1 MMGRQLRMSR
11 EGLAECVG
19 KLREF
24 EETPSGDLIHEAYE
38 VTKLSLKGPDGEGAD
53 LGECLDVTNF
63 VLTLV
68 RHGNDL
74 AGVERALLLIG
85 VQVDGE

>member
-1 MMGRQLRMSR
+1 MGRQLRMSR

-24 EETPSGDLIHEAYE
+24 EETPSGDLMNEAYGA
-38 VTKLSLKGPDGEGAD
+38 TKLHLTGPDGEGAD

-63 VLTLV
+63 VRTLV

-74 AGVERALLLIG
+74 AGVEGALRLIG
-85 VQVDGE
+85 VLVDGE